1 MQRSLILLILLALV
15 LAACASPAAQA
26 TEPAA
31 LPATGTEAVVTAPV
45 EMTEA
50 PTLEATEVLE
60 PAATL
65 ETTTEEALAAEGAAP
80 TGETTGAAPAAGSVT
95 YTLVPEESR
104 ITYEV
109 GETFIDQN
117 NRFAVAVGTT
127 SGVTGQIQVNLDS
140 PQETSLSALSVDVS
154 GLQSDSGRRDRAIQ
168 DRFLESARFPTVTF
182 TPTTITG
189 LPESIEPGVE
199 YPLTLQGDLTIRDT
213 TRPATFEARVTL
225 AGDTLTGQAVTTI
238 LMSDFGFG
246 PIDMFGV
253 LKTEDEVRVTVDF
266 VARP

>member
-1 MQRSLILLILLALV
+1 MQKHTILLIILALI
-15 LAACASPAAQA
+15 LAACASPAAQV

-31 LPATGTEAVVTAPV
+31 LPATGTEAVTTAPV
-45 EMTEA
+45 EITEA
-50 PTLEATEVLE
+50 PAPEATEVME
-60 PAATL
+60 PAAAM
-65 ETTTEEALAAEGAAP
+65 ETAAGEAMVTEAATP
-80 TGETTGAAPAAGSVT
+80 TGETTGAGPAGGSTT
-95 YTLVPEESR
+95 YTMVPEESR

-117 NRFAVAVGTT
+117 NRFAVAIGTT
-127 SGVTGQIQVNLDS
+127 PGVNGQVQVNFDS
-140 PQETSLSALSVDVS
+140 PQATSLSALSVDVS
-154 GLQSDSGRRDRAIQ
+154 GLQSDSGRRDRAIR

-189 LPESIEPGVE
+189 LPETIEPGVE

-225 AGDTLTGQAVTTI
+225 DGDALTGQATTSF
-238 LMSDFGFG
+238 LMSEFGFG

-253 LKTEDEVRVTVDF
+253 LKTEDEVKVTVDF